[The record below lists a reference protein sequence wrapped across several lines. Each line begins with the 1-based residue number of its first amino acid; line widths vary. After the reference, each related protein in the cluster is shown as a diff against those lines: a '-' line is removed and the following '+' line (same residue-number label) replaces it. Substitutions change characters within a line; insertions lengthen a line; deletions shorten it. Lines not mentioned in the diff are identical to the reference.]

1 MCGAPVVFEISN
13 LSLCCKTTP
22 ITSIKFECF
31 SVVCVCF
38 ICVLKKPLWSPEDWL
53 SLIIMVLVTFEWQW
67 WTQGRRES
75 LAHCRNQQVVFL
87 LIFFFFL
94 ALNMVFSGFITR
106 LDILRYLMRCL
117 RILVIGGNEHIEIVL
132 FKEQWYLLL
141 NLNLVERKISFASLW
156 GVKHYVCYHWLCHES
171 HPEKNTVFVF
181 RYLK

>member
-1 MCGAPVVFEISN
+1 MTMCGAPVVFEISN

-31 SVVCVCF
+31 SVACVCF

-87 LIFFFFL
+87 LVFFFFL
-94 ALNMVFSGFITR
+94 
-106 LDILRYLMRCL
+106 
-117 RILVIGGNEHIEIVL
+117 
-132 FKEQWYLLL
+132 
-141 NLNLVERKISFASLW
+141 SFEY
-156 GVKHYVCYHWLCHES
+156 G
-171 HPEKNTVFVF
+171 VF
-181 RYLK
+181 RFYHKTRHLEIFNEMFENLSNWGKWTYWDCAF